1 MSDFLATMTPADW
14 LIASG
19 VIALLFLLLYY
30 MAEVIL
36 SLLFVACIIVVIC
49 VMQDAEYYGKCTG
62 VGQSYLHCFYDRVIK
77 P

>member
-1 MSDFLATMTPADW
+1 MSDFLATMTPSDW

-49 VMQDAEYYGKCTG
+49 ILQDAEYYGKCTG
-62 VGQSYLHCFYDRVIK
+62 AGQSYLHCFYDRVIK